1 MLFERRPLQGLLK
14 KSEIYKNFG
23 NTLVDGLIYQRLVWG
38 AVIGTICAMFFAT
51 TPLLENF
58 ELGFLEWQ
66 YQMASHLNKI
76 SGRIPESKEIAIVA
90 FDDASQFDLGIAR
103 FNDEHSQN
111 ALAKVLATIEKS
123 KPTLVAVDLDLRGHA
138 SSMLV
143 GTLAKTNNIVIGLFG
158 AFDASSGLPAAEFL
172 ENAAELG
179 LSELPRETNGLV
191 CRLPLTAGRADLQ
204 IDMQEGRAT
213 HIPSFAEATI
223 DLHRRITGVGP
234 ASRFMQKTGNQVLYI
249 NFSQEEY
256 PVISFEDVLNEDFDP
271 QLLQNKVILL
281 GSTLTTRQDEL
292 SRFRTPLNHSV
303 PEIVIQADAISSLLN
318 DTIISSVSTH
328 TSYLLLLLSGAT
340 LGALLAFLPLLWRS
354 CVFVLTLALS
364 VMVAQAIFQ
373 NYYLALP
380 WVPFAAIV
388 TSTFVLSTF
397 IYLDTDLR
405 RRNLELAAAREAMQ
419 RRAEEERRRI
429 AEDLHDETLPALS
442 SCARLADHLSE
453 VMPESTL
460 PKEIRTKLD
469 ETLSEMRRIINDLH
483 PSVLETM
490 GFAPALENLVSIL
503 SRESGIA
510 CQFTGEDSFDYTQLP
525 EFKKLQAYR
534 IVQESLNN
542 ITKHAKASQAS
553 ITLKTNHHELII
565 EVADNGVGIKKS
577 NLGNQGPETTF
588 PLQENNS
595 GHGLVNIRQRAQ
607 LIGAIVEWAKPSQ
620 YKTGCLLR
628 LRIPLTSQ
636 SELES

>member
-1 MLFERRPLQGLLK
+1 MPFERRPLQGLLK
-14 KSEIYKNFG
+14 NSEIYVDS
-23 NTLVDGLIYQRLVWG
+23 LVYQRLVWG

-66 YQMASHLNKI
+66 YQMANSLNKI

-103 FNDEHSQN
+103 FNDEQSQN
-111 ALAKVLATIEKS
+111 ALAKVLATIERT

-138 SSMLV
+138 SSLLAD
-143 GTLAKTNNIVIGLFG
+143 TLARTNNIVIGLFG

-172 ENAAELG
+172 NNAAELG
-179 LSELPRETNGLV
+179 LCELPREINGLV
-191 CRLPLTAGRADLQ
+191 CRLPITASRSDLQ
-204 IDMQEGRAT
+204 MNMDSGRAT
-213 HIPSFAEATI
+213 HIPSFAEAVI
-223 DLHRRITGVGP
+223 DLHRRIAGVGP
-234 ASRFMQKTGNQVLYI
+234 ASRFMQKSTNQVLYI
-249 NFSQEEY
+249 NFNQVEY
-256 PVISFEDVLNEDFDP
+256 PVISFKDILNENFNP
-271 QLLQNKVILL
+271 QLLQDKVVLL

-292 SRFRTPLNHSV
+292 SRFRTPLAHSV
-303 PEIVIQADAISSLLN
+303 PEIVIQADAVSSLLN
-318 DTIISSVSTH
+318 NATIASVSTH
-328 TSYLLLLLSGAT
+328 ISYLLLLLSGAA

-354 CVFVLTLALS
+354 TVFVLTLAAS
-364 VMVAQAIFQ
+364 AMVAQVVFQ
-373 NYYLALP
+373 NFYLALP

-388 TSTFVLSTF
+388 ISTFVLSTF

-442 SCARLADHLSE
+442 SCARLADNLSE
-453 VMPESTL
+453 EMPESTL

-503 SRESGIA
+503 SHEAAISS
-510 CQFTGEDSFDYTQLP
+510 QFVGEDSFDYSRLP

-534 IVQESLNN
+534 IVQEALHN
-542 ITKHAKASQAS
+542 ICKHSKASEAKVS
-553 ITLKTNHHELII
+553 LRANHSELII
-565 EVADNGVGIKKS
+565 EVADNGIGMKKS
-577 NLGNQGPETTF
+577 NLEKPNLDTISSPEL
-588 PLQENNS
+588 PQSNS

-607 LIGAIVEWAKPSQ
+607 LIGARVEWSRPRQ

-628 LRIPLTSQ
+628 LTIPLTSQ
-636 SELES
+636 ADTEI